1 MARHRITQLDPPIRV
16 ITPLGDAVAYF
27 LWTEDRAVYF
37 GVFQDETGEQW
48 WFENYYIRIDPS
60 ITDTPR
66 KTTPIFV
73 PPDMDAALEKH
84 RERYPDHLA
93 SCKAKPNS

>member
-1 MARHRITQLDPPIRV
+1 MPAHRITQIDPPMRV
-16 ITPLGDAVAYF
+16 TTPLGDAVAYF

-48 WFENYYIRIDPS
+48 WFENYYVRIDPS

-66 KTTPIFV
+66 KITPIFV
-73 PPDMDAALEKH
+73 PPDMDGALEKH
-84 RERYPDHLA
+84 RPRY
-93 SCKAKPNS
+93 SKPKS

>member
-1 MARHRITQLDPPIRV
+1 MEETVGHVLTQLDPPIRV

-66 KTTPIFV
+66 SCTPIQIPEDMEASLSKHKARYKKAPGT
-73 PPDMDAALEKH
+73 PP
-84 RERYPDHLA
+84 
-93 SCKAKPNS
+93 

>member
-1 MARHRITQLDPPIRV
+1 MHVITQFDPPIRV
-16 ITPLGDAVAYF
+16 ITPLGAAVAYF

-60 ITDTPR
+60 ITDTPH
-66 KTTPIFV
+66 KTSPIFV
-73 PPDMDAALEKH
+73 PPDMEQSLSKH
-84 RERYPDHLA
+84 RKRYRGEP
-93 SCKAKPNS
+93 